1 LGYFTYLTTDQY
13 MTSKNVNI
21 LVGVNKIIKEK
32 EYMKIEGTVS
42 RETKKA
48 RYNELIKSGMI
59 PSEALMA
66 TDREFGEGY
75 IS

>member
-1 LGYFTYLTTDQY
+1 

-59 PSEALMA
+59 PSETLMA